1 MTWNFKFMNSFIYV
15 LTFYIPMINQE
26 NSTNNLICAE
36 MLCCKP
42 LLYSDAYW
50 YLIINIHIWIIIL
63 LYERLFLLQ
72 MLHIEIWNHLN
83 MWIYYVSRIGCGYT
97 KMPMFDLDPRRCFP
111 KLLSNKLI
119 AARGWDV
126 CHSAKISDILFWNF
140 PRTTTQRPLS
150 SIQWLCW
157 DNVCCSSMWL

>member
-1 MTWNFKFMNSFIYV
+1 MGRTILIVWREILNSWIHSFMFKQFNLCWNALLQTTAV
-15 LTFYIPMINQE
+15 LRCLLIFNNKYTYLNNYPTIWKTF
-26 NSTNNLICAE
+26 
-36 MLCCKP
+36 
-42 LLYSDAYW
+42 
-50 YLIINIHIWIIIL
+50 
-63 LYERLFLLQ
+63 FLLQ